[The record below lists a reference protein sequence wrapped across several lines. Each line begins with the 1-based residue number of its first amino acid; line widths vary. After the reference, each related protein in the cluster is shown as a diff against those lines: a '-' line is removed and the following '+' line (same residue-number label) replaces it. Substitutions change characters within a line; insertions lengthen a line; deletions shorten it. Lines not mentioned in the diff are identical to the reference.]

1 MSLHRTG
8 HWLVACLLLV
18 AAAPVA
24 AALQCGSNGTS
35 ELDHR
40 QQAAIAPAFDVEIA
54 QPAWLEVEE
63 SGRALQVSGATPALR
78 IAAPP
83 RLARHGIRLAAGST
97 RITLRDTADPAI
109 VVHFRARL
117 FCGDAAASRSARML
131 AFTEV
136 AAALDGGQVA
146 EAALPP
152 LLARLRTL
160 QQQDDAEWA
169 AQAGHFIAQALL
181 LAGHSADALTAFAQ
195 AERDWIARGDTA
207 RALAARA
214 AWSEEAY
221 ALARYDEALHAAD
234 TLPAQRSGVIGY
246 YAARVVNCRCLA
258 LKYRG
263 LRDQAADCYAGLV
276 ERLVDLAEPLELANA
291 LLNLGGM
298 QRDLG
303 RLDETDA
310 TVKSADALMA
320 RNEIAAMLP
329 IDVASVR
336 GRLNLL
342 RADLSLRRGSTA
354 AAIAEFDRALAEFDI
369 AKSPRWRAS
378 TLIQLAALY
387 GRLGAFADAYAV
399 WSQGFALYR
408 PNEAPNR
415 IATALMVLAQIQR
428 DEGNPL
434 RAAWLADLADSGFGR
449 LGTPVEQNLAR
460 NVRIRALIDAGE
472 VKAAQAELRIA
483 ASAPQQDEAALQLA
497 QAAAALAQSDS
508 SRALANLARISATSS
523 FAAHLDL
530 YTLRAKSLRASGDK
544 TAAQATL
551 GEARTLL
558 DTAIGNTQNALLRLL
573 LQRRQEPLRKIAID
587 WLGQDRGSGGGA
599 AEAAAWLP
607 YLQHSG
613 GAVSGTPDP
622 RRQAFDQALARELLL
637 GQSAAPALSSV
648 ALAAALGSTD
658 APALHH
664 RGKGVALT
672 QLRAAL
678 QQGQVFFAVL
688 EGNDSAYALWA
699 TREQAQ
705 LLPIAPPSQL
715 RLLAADLASS
725 LRTPDAPL
733 GEIESRAQRLAAAL
747 WPQRPELPPN
757 GHLLVAA
764 SDLTDGIAWS
774 LLPLPGQG
782 SLIDAVDISLV
793 HLDPHRAPAVPQ
805 PMPLLRVA
813 VAAQLDESGSPLAPL
828 AGASRENRIIAD
840 ALPHRRI
847 ESLQAAQGSLKP
859 ALLATLAESGS
870 WVHVAAHGLTRPG
883 YVARSGIWLDR
894 SGDSELPEFLSIL
907 DLFDRGVGADLVV
920 LNACDLASGGSQAPG
935 ALAFADTL
943 VRLGA
948 SHVVAGLN
956 AVSDGA
962 AALWVP
968 AFYRRVG
975 NSTASPAAALRDSQQ
990 LLRRSRAYRHPFYW
1004 SSLIHV
1010 AVLPLAADA
1019 AAAEPH
1025 RQEPLP

>member
-1 MSLHRTG
+1 MSFHRTG
-8 HWLVACLLLV
+8 RWLVAYLV
-18 AAAPVA
+18 LAVATPAA
-24 AALQCGSNGTS
+24 AALQCGSNGTVA
-35 ELDHR
+35 LDQR
-40 QQAAIAPAFDVEIA
+40 QRAAIEPVFDVETE

-63 SGRALQVSGATPALR
+63 SGRALQVSGGTPALR

-97 RITLRDTADPAI
+97 RITVRDSADPTAA
-109 VVHFRARL
+109 VRFYARL
-117 FCGDAAASRSARML
+117 FCRDVAAMRSAGML

-136 AAALDGGQVA
+136 VAALDGGQVN
-146 EAALPP
+146 EAVLPP
-152 LLARLRTL
+152 LLARLQTL
-160 QQQDDAEWA
+160 QHQNDTEWA
-169 AQAGHFIAQALL
+169 AQAEHFVAQALL
-181 LAGHSADALTAFAQ
+181 LAGHSAEAMTAFAQ
-195 AERDWIARGDTA
+195 AERTWLARGDTG
-207 RALAARA
+207 RAMAARA

-234 TLPAQRSGVIGY
+234 TLPAERSGVIGY
-246 YAARVVNCRCLA
+246 YAARVFNCRCLA

-263 LRDQAADCYAGLV
+263 LRDQAADCYAELV
-276 ERLVDLAEPLELANA
+276 DRLVNLAEPLELANA
-291 LLNLGGM
+291 LHNLGGM

-303 RLDETDA
+303 RLDEADA
-310 TVKSADALMA
+310 TVKSADSLMA
-320 RNEIAAMLP
+320 RSEIAAMVP
-329 IDVASVR
+329 VDVASVR

-354 AAIAEFDRALAEFDI
+354 AAIAEFDRALAEFEI

-387 GRLGAFADAYAV
+387 GRLGAFADAYTV

-434 RAAWLADLADSGFGR
+434 RAAWLADLADGGFGR

-483 ASAPQQDEAALQLA
+483 IAAPQQDESALQLA
-497 QAAAALAQSDS
+497 QAATALAQGNS
-508 SRALANLARISATSS
+508 SRALANLAQISATSS

-530 YTLRAKSLRASGDK
+530 YTLRAKSLRANGDK
-544 TAAQATL
+544 LAAQATL
-551 GEARTLL
+551 DEARALL

-573 LQRRQEPLRKIAID
+573 LQRRLEPLRRMAVD
-587 WLGQDRGSGGGA
+587 WLGQDREIDGGA
-599 AEAAAWLP
+599 DEAAAWLP
-607 YLQHSG
+607 YLQQPG
-613 GAVSGTPDP
+613 GAVPAAPDP

-637 GQSAAPALSSV
+637 GQSTAPTLSSV
-648 ALAAALGSTD
+648 ALASALSNADVPTMQN
-658 APALHH
+658 
-664 RGKGVALT
+664 RGVGVALP

-678 QQGQVFFAVL
+678 QQGQVLFAVL
-688 EGNDSAYALWA
+688 EGESSAYALWV
-699 TREQAQ
+699 TRQQAQ

-715 RLLAADLASS
+715 RVLATDLASS

-733 GEIESRAQRLAAAL
+733 AEIERRAQRLAAAL
-747 WPQRPELPPN
+747 WPRLPELPQN

-764 SDLTDGIAWS
+764 SNLTDGIAWS
-774 LLPLPGQG
+774 LLPLPGRG
-782 SLIDAVDISLV
+782 NLIDSFDVSLV
-793 HLDPHRAPAVPQ
+793 HLDPHRVPATLKAMVT
-805 PMPLLRVA
+805 LRVA
-813 VAAQLDESGSPLAPL
+813 VAAQLDESGSSLAPL
-828 AGASRENRIIAD
+828 AGASNETKMIAD
-840 ALPHRRI
+840 ALAHQRI
-847 ESLQAAQGSLKP
+847 EALQATQGSLKP
-859 ALLATLAESGS
+859 ALLAALAESGS

-883 YVARSGIWLDR
+883 YVAHSGIWLDR

-962 AALWVP
+962 AVLWVP
-968 AFYRRVG
+968 AFYRRLG
-975 NSTASPAAALRDSQQ
+975 DSGASPAAALRESQQ
-990 LLRRSRAYRHPFYW
+990 VLRRSRAYRHPFYW

-1010 AVLPLAADA
+1010 AALPLNAATASD
-1019 AAAEPH
+1019 
-1025 RQEPLP
+1025 